1 MTAAAEEEEEEA
13 VVATAAQVFPQS
25 SLATGRGEG
34 ERKGSG
40 TKATHHGARTVGG
53 GGIRHGMY
61 NFKKTLYF

>member
-1 MTAAAEEEEEEA
+1 MTAAEEEEEEA

-53 GGIRHGMY
+53 EGFAIA
-61 NFKKTLYF
+61 